1 MNEIE
6 NFIIK
11 PLLKDN
17 KIHIP
22 ENINNVKFDIGL
34 SHTAVN
40 SILWL
45 NNPHLNDR
53 FVFGFEPNSFLDPY
67 RSVPQHKD
75 RFKLINCGL
84 SNVECAQEQKMFIN
98 GEDPGQSSFYKP
110 NWFVPI
116 TEVEFPVISFK
127 TFLDFFPW
135 DRFPF
140 IEQVKTDTQGCDLDI
155 LKSMGD
161 YITKVVYLEVES
173 QTYDGE
179 YEDTSS
185 KKETQSYLEKMGF
198 ILTEETNEIDQTYV
212 NSRYISVSKQLD
224 NSRVQ

>member
-1 MNEIE
+1 
-6 NFIIK
+6 
-11 PLLKDN
+11 LLVEG
-17 KIHIP
+17 P
-22 ENINNVKFDIGL
+22 SE
-34 SHTAVN
+34 
-40 SILWL
+40 
-45 NNPHLNDR
+45 
-53 FVFGFEPNSFLDPY
+53 EM
-67 RSVPQHKD
+67 
-75 RFKLINCGL
+75 LINTVLFLNKDKL
-84 SNVECAQEQKMFIN
+84 SNIE
-98 GEDPGQSSFYKP
+98 
-110 NWFVPI
+110 
-116 TEVEFPVISFK
+116 VISIGQKGFK

-198 ILTEETNEIDQTYV
+198 ILTEETNEIDQTYI
-212 NSRYISVSKQLD
+212 NSKYISISKYLD